1 MECETCSSPL
11 LFQVSSLGFRQF
23 GVGDKPWTLSSGGDG
38 ALSDRGM
45 IILELSQSS
54 VVKFISLSNTDQSS
68 YVLLKLRGAD
78 AVREGLGVYGF

>member
-1 MECETCSSPL
+1 
-11 LFQVSSLGFRQF
+11 
-23 GVGDKPWTLSSGGDG
+23 
-38 ALSDRGM
+38 M

-54 VVKFISLSNTDQSS
+54 VVKFISLSVIDQSS